1 MWCTLSRTIVAA
13 RAQEAAVSI
22 DITITSSQVRSRYL
36 DYFASKGHYKM
47 PSSSLV
53 PHNDP
58 TVLLTTAG
66 MQQMIPFFLGRETPP
81 ALRLTSSQKCFR
93 TTDIDIVGNERSLTC
108 FEMLGNFSVGDYFK
122 REAIGFAWEFLTSVV
137 GLPADRLHPT
147 VHPDDDEAP
156 ALWHE
161 VAGFPDE
168 AIVRLEDNWWGPPG
182 ASGPCGP
189 DSEIYYDRGVEH
201 GCGLPDCKPG
211 CDCERFLEIWNLV
224 FMQYYQDLDGTRTP
238 LPRKNIDTGMGLE
251 RLTMVIQGKESVFE
265 TDMFRAVINHFVSLT
280 NAPYGQDTKTD
291 ASLRVI
297 ADHIRSLVFLA
308 ADGVL
313 PSNEGRGYIF
323 RRILRRAVRHGK
335 LLGLDKPF
343 LADAADTVIGL
354 MSDHYTELRTQR
366 DRIVDI
372 LNLEEA
378 KFGQTLNTG
387 LLLLTELLHGLRQKG
402 QTVIPGEAVFKLYD
416 THGFPVELTQ
426 EIAAEQDFSVDIAG
440 FEQAMQRQQ
449 ERSRSASAF
458 VQAEDDS
465 ALAALLTRLGTT
477 KFTGYQGLVGSAK
490 VVGIV
495 INGAEVE
502 SMSAPQQALVLLD
515 ETPFYA
521 ESGGQIGDRGDL
533 ISSTGVFKV
542 QDTRRPLKGLIV
554 HYGSLNE
561 GHLRVGDTVQA
572 DVIEQRREDTMRNH
586 SATHLLHKALRN
598 LIGSQVEQR
607 GSLVEPERLRFDFT
621 CPRALTDAELAQIDE
636 QINRW
641 IRADFAVQTTIMP
654 LQEAMTTGAMALFG
668 EKYDNFVR
676 VVSMGSSIELCG
688 GTHCLSTGQIGLYIT
703 VQETSVAAG
712 IRRIEALTG
721 RAAEAYLRRRSAT
734 VERIAA
740 KLQTQPDT
748 LDARIEQLQQE
759 LTAARRQVVQFQRDA
774 ALRQA
779 DAIVERA
786 HEVAGILVIA
796 TTVDAPDDKVL
807 REMGEMVQSKL
818 DRAGVVV
825 LASNAGERIGIQ
837 VNIDPVLTKR
847 GLNAGK
853 LAGSV
858 GELLG
863 GKGGGRPE
871 VAQGGGKN
879 KAALGAALDF
889 VPKFVKDNIKA

>member
-1 MWCTLSRTIVAA
+1 M
-13 RAQEAAVSI
+13 SI

-561 GHLRVGDTVQA
+561 GHLRVGDIVQA

-676 VVSMGSSIELCG
+676 VVSMGSSVELCG